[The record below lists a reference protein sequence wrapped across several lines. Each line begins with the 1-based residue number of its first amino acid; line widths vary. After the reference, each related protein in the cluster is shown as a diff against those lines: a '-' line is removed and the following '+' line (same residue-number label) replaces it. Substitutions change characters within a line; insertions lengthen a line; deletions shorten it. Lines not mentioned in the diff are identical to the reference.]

1 MTVKEARKLI
11 AVLMVTYP
19 NYKPIDT
26 ELAATV
32 WADATEEYS
41 YEQVNMALK
50 AYMKSSTS
58 GFAPTPGQLID
69 KIHFITQPPDLNETE
84 AWSLVSNAIR
94 RSAYDSAEEYAK
106 LPPLVQKAVG
116 LPSQL
121 RTWAID
127 EEYNEQVVSS
137 NFMRAYR
144 AEVAREKE
152 VSKMPA
158 KVRKLIQNAYQKSY
172 KDQITEK
179 RTEMI
184 LLSSERKESEI
195 KALEAKLEGIPMP
208 DRVKERLKEIRGAI

>member
-1 MTVKEARKLI
+1 
-11 AVLMVTYP
+11 MVTYP

-208 DRVKERLKEIRGAI
+208 DRVKERLKEIRGAK